1 MTQEAALAASFRDP
15 AGHLFEIDG
24 QIYRQINARYFEHYR
39 ALMDSGLYASLT
51 QSGRLIPHEER
62 PDMAPDAAT
71 LIIEPEQIGYIS
83 YPYEWCFS
91 QLKDAAL
98 LTLDIQQ
105 TAIEHG
111 LSLKDASAFNV
122 QFHGGRATFIDTLS
136 FETLDPTRPWVAYR
150 QFCQHF
156 LGPLALMSY
165 ADPRARKLMLGFID
179 GIPLDLSARLLPGRS
194 RLRYSLLAH
203 IHLHARAQ
211 ERHADAAQLATA
223 DSQPTPMSSK
233 PMSKDLLTALIS
245 SLRNAIEKCALPG
258 SLATEWG
265 EYYEATNYSLD
276 SMTNK
281 ETLVAQQL
289 QKHTPSNGTVHD
301 LGANTGRF
309 SRIASQHANLVVS
322 HDIDELAV
330 EQNYLALRAANQHAK
345 SAGSLLPLVLDLTNP
360 TPAIGWHNEE
370 RSAFKERCRADTLL
384 ALALIHHLAISNNT
398 PLAKIAASFAELTE
412 VLIIEFVPKGDSQV
426 DRLLA
431 TREDIFNQYDQVNFE
446 AAFAE
451 HFDLLEQHPVEG
463 SQRVL
468 YSFKAKR
475 PTGAAS

>member
-1 MTQEAALAASFRDP
+1 MTQESALAASFRDP
-15 AGHLFEIDG
+15 AGHLFEVDG
-24 QIYRQINARYFEHYR
+24 QIYRQINACYFDDYR
-39 ALMDSGLYASLT
+39 ALMDGGLYSALT
-51 QSGRLIPHEER
+51 QDGRLIPHVER
-62 PDMAPDAAT
+62 PDMAPNETT
-71 LIIEPEQIGYIS
+71 LIIEPEQIGYVS

-105 TAIEHG
+105 TALEHD

-122 QFHGGRATFIDTLS
+122 QFHAGRATFIDTCS
-136 FETLDPTRPWVAYR
+136 FETLDPSRPWVAYR

-203 IHLHARAQ
+203 IHFHSRAQ
-211 ERHADAAQLATA
+211 ERHADAGQQAPGN
-223 DSQPTPMSSK
+223 SQPK
-233 PMSKDLLTALIS
+233 PMSKTLLTALVG
-245 SLRNAIEKCALPG
+245 SLRGAIEKCVLPD
-258 SLATEWG
+258 SLTTEWG
-265 EYYEATNYSLD
+265 EYYEGTNYSLD
-276 SMTNK
+276 SMTHK
-281 ETLVAQQL
+281 ETLVAEQL
-289 QKHTPSNGTVHD
+289 RKHTPKGGTVHD

-309 SRIASQHANLVVS
+309 SRIATHHAGLVVS

-330 EQNYLALRAANQHAK
+330 EQNYLASREANRTGG
-345 SAGSLLPLVLDLTNP
+345 SAINSDGSLLPLVLDLTNP

-370 RSAFKERCRADTLL
+370 RSAFKERCGADTML

-398 PLAKIAASFAELTE
+398 PLAKIAASFAELTK

-431 TREDIFNQYDQVNFE
+431 TREDIFDQYDQTNFE
-446 AAFAE
+446 SAFAE
-451 HFDLLEQHPVEG
+451 YFDLLEQHPVEG

-468 YSFKAKR
+468 YSFQAKQ
-475 PTGAAS
+475 PTGAAT